1 MLLDKIRR
9 GYERLVREARK
20 QGIRAVVDFET
31 YLKIISKIKKKRL
44 GK

>member
-1 MLLDKIRR
+1 MLIDKIRR

-31 YLKIISKIKKKRL
+31 YLKERKRL